1 MSCQGNKSSF
11 TNRQRPTLSTARFFH
26 YSTDRTAAAL
36 RKPQKQKLE
45 NKFPQCLYLELCLT
59 FLISTANF
67 LRGILQLSTQQLATI
82 HIVAT
87 FLSHNP
93 CKTLILGV
101 GNTHSNIL
109 RFIFDW
115 NVTHLSH
122 VMVATL
128 ALGGGSESSQHLYAV
143 ESMSCNTYCSY

>member
-26 YSTDRTAAAL
+26 HSTDRTAAAL

-67 LRGILQLSTQQLATI
+67 LRAILQLSTQQLATI
-82 HIVAT
+82 HCCYFFISQPLQNNNIGSWEHSLQHTTINIRLERHPLITCYGCYLGTRWRFRVLAALT
-87 FLSHNP
+87 RGREYVVQFL
-93 CKTLILGV
+93 L
-101 GNTHSNIL
+101 
-109 RFIFDW
+109 
-115 NVTHLSH
+115 
-122 VMVATL
+122 
-128 ALGGGSESSQHLYAV
+128 
-143 ESMSCNTYCSY
+143 